1 MNTIPPDALAAEHS
15 AGWPLL
21 RATRPAQWIKNLVVL
36 AAPIFAL
43 RFDLRSL
50 LLAAAAF
57 VAFTFISS
65 AAYLINDVR
74 DIAADRQHPVKRY
87 RPIAAGIVSR
97 RSAISLA
104 LILLVAAIVVSV
116 PAGPYLV
123 LAVLAFAGL
132 QLLYSLALKTEPVID
147 LMLIATGYD
156 LRALGGAAAVGVPVS
171 GWFLL
176 CLWLL
181 ALYLAIEKRKAELVR
196 LEGREPARA
205 VLTIYSLGWLHR
217 LEIVVTA
224 SALMAYSLWAIGRTV
239 LMLITVPLVAYG
251 LFKYQLLAEQQ
262 HEEAPER
269 LLFTSWHIPITV
281 GIWVVA
287 TVTILALAQQGRLPI
302 HWLSL

>member
-1 MNTIPPDALAAEHS
+1 
-15 AGWPLL
+15 
-21 RATRPAQWIKNLVVL
+21 VL

-50 LLAAAAF
+50 LLAGAAF

-74 DIAADRQHPVKRY
+74 DVAADRQHPVKRY
-87 RPIAAGIVSR
+87 RPIAAGIVGR
-97 RSAISLA
+97 RAAISLA
-104 LILLVAAIVVSV
+104 LILLLAAIIVSV

-123 LAVLAFAGL
+123 MAVLSFAAL
-132 QLLYSLALKTEPVID
+132 QLLYSLALKAEPVID

-205 VLTIYSLGWLHR
+205 VLTVYSLNWLYR

-269 LLFTSWHIPITV
+269 LLFAGWHIPITV
-281 GIWVVA
+281 AVWVVA

-302 HWLSL
+302 RWLSL

>member
-1 MNTIPPDALAAEHS
+1 MNT
-15 AGWPLL
+15 WPLL

-50 LLAAAAF
+50 LLAVAAF

-74 DIAADRQHPVKRY
+74 DVAADRQHPVKRY
-87 RPIAAGIVSR
+87 RPIAAGIVSPR
-97 RSAISLA
+97 TAISLA
-104 LILLVAAIVVSV
+104 LILLLAAIVVSI
-116 PAGPYLV
+116 PAGLYLV
-123 LAVLAFAGL
+123 LAVLLFAGL
-132 QLLYSLALKTEPVID
+132 QLLYSLALKKEPVID

-196 LEGREPARA
+196 LDGREPARA
-205 VLTIYSLGWLHR
+205 VLTIYSLSWLHR

-269 LLFTSWHIPITV
+269 LLFASWHIPITV
-281 GIWVVA
+281 GLWVIA

>member
-1 MNTIPPDALAAEHS
+1 MT
-15 AGWPLL
+15 LL
-21 RATRPAQWIKNLVVL
+21 QAMRPSQWVKNLVVL

-50 LLAAAAF
+50 LLAVAAF
-57 VAFTFISS
+57 VAFTFVSS

-74 DIAADRQHPVKRY
+74 DIASDRQHPVKRN
-87 RPIAAGIVSR
+87 RPIAAGIVGR
-97 RSAISLA
+97 RRAITLA
-104 LILLVAAIVVSV
+104 LILVLAAIVVSV
-116 PAGPYLV
+116 PAGLYL
-123 LAVLAFAGL
+123 LIAVLGFAGL
-132 QLLYSLALKTEPVID
+132 QLLYSLGMKAEPVID

-181 ALYLAIEKRKAELVR
+181 ALYIAIEKRKAELLR
-196 LEGREPARA
+196 LEGRAPARA
-205 VLTIYSLGWLHR
+205 VLTVYSLDWLHR
-217 LEIVVTA
+217 LETVVTA

-239 LMLITVPLVAYG
+239 LMLLTVPLVAYG
-251 LFKYQLLAEQQ
+251 LFKYQLMADQQ

-269 LLFTSWHIPITV
+269 LLFSSWHIPFTV
-281 GIWVVA
+281 AVWVVA

-302 HWLSL
+302 RWLSL